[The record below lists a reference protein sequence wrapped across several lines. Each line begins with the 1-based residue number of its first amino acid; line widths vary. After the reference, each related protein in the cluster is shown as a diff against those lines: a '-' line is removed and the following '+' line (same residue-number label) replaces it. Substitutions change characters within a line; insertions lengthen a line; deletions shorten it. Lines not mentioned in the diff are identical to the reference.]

1 MSRKRR
7 SPLRG
12 PVLTMALMLGSAGV
26 VVAVGEHLDTL
37 RKALEPT
44 MAAAAA
50 GASAGQG
57 PDRHNAG
64 AMIGG

>member
-7 SPLRG
+7 SPFRG
-12 PVLTMALMLGSAGV
+12 PILTVVLMLGSAGV

-37 RKALEPT
+37 QRAAEPAV
-44 MAAAAA
+44 AAAAA
-50 GASAGQG
+50 SASAGENT
-57 PDRHNAG
+57 DRQTAG

>member
-12 PVLTMALMLGSAGV
+12 PMLTLVLMLGSAGV
-26 VVAVGEHLDTL
+26 VVAVGEHLDTIH
-37 RKALEPT
+37 KAPEASV
-44 MAAAAA
+44 AAAAA
-50 GASAGQG
+50 GASAGENSGRQ
-57 PDRHNAG
+57 NAG